1 MKISKIINKFLFPKT
16 YSSKAYIDH
25 IRRSGGAIGDNC
37 YIFDPKT
44 VSIDLF
50 RPYLL
55 DIGSNVVICAK
66 TTILTHDYS
75 HTVLS
80 EKYNIN
86 IGDAKPVKIGN
97 NVFIGIGAM
106 ILMGSQIGNNVII
119 GAQSVVH
126 GVIPDNSVVAGN
138 PAKIICTLD
147 EYYNKRIQNEKKCAI
162 QNVKLAEEKMG
173 RIPTVEEMGDA
184 FAWLYLP
191 RQYETIKKY
200 PEFFTLP
207 GKEKNKFVQDFMRSQ
222 PQYDSYEEF
231 IKTIRDK

>member
-1 MKISKIINKFLFPKT
+1 MKISKIINKFLYPKT

-25 IRRSGGAIGDNC
+25 IRRSGGGIGDNC

-173 RIPTVEEMGDA
+173 RIPTIEEMGDA

-200 PEFFTLP
+200 PEFFILP

-222 PQYDSYEEF
+222 PQYDSYEDF

>member
-1 MKISKIINKFLFPKT
+1 M
-16 YSSKAYIDH
+16 
-25 IRRSGGAIGDNC
+25 
-37 YIFDPKT
+37 
-44 VSIDLF
+44 
-50 RPYLL
+50 
-55 DIGSNVVICAK
+55 
-66 TTILTHDYS
+66 
-75 HTVLS
+75 
-80 EKYNIN
+80 
-86 IGDAKPVKIGN
+86 
-97 NVFIGIGAM
+97 FIGIGAM

-200 PEFFTLP
+200 PEFFILP

-222 PQYDSYEEF
+222 PKYDSYEEF

>member
-1 MKISKIINKFLFPKT
+1 MKISKIINKFLYPKT

-25 IRRSGGAIGDNC
+25 IRRSGGGIGDNC

-200 PEFFTLP
+200 PEFFILP

-222 PQYDSYEEF
+222 PKYDSYEDF
-231 IKTIRDK
+231 IKKIRDK